1 MEQVMSEPTIS
12 ARQLIGD
19 IAPKLAELSDDL
31 LFGDI
36 WERAPLSKRDRSIIT
51 VAVITA
57 LYRTNEMPF
66 HIERALSNGVTREE
80 VIELFTH
87 LAFYAGWPS
96 AMTGVR
102 IAQQVFA
109 KQERGS

>member
-1 MEQVMSEPTIS
+1 MSEETIS

-19 IAPKLAELSDDL
+19 IAPRLAELTDDL
-31 LFGDI
+31 LFGDV
-36 WERAPLSKRDRSIIT
+36 WERSPLSKRDRSMIT
-51 VAVITA
+51 VAVVAA

-102 IAQQVFA
+102 IARQVFA
-109 KQERGS
+109 KQDGRGS